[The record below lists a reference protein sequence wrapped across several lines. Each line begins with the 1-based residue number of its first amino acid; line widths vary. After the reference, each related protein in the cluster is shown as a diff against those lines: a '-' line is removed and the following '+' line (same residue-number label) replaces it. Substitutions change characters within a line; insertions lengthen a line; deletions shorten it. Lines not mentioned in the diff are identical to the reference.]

1 VYFEQD
7 YDEERL
13 HAETIL
19 FWGVV
24 GPQTGISV
32 VLAERVHDLLA
43 WLRERALVEGRSS
56 WLSHALVGVE
66 EAAARAGPD
75 GEVAADAIG
84 SALVERGI
92 AFYACGPI
100 ERELAENELLR
111 RKLWEEAPTE
121 SLPEG
126 ALRPID
132 AGVDET
138 GARVVS
144 PDDPDDEIAKGYRL
158 DDEVEDLAEHVE
170 IDFERVD
177 HREFLIER
185 LEVLKA
191 PPSSRGVA

>member
-1 VYFEQD
+1 MYFEQD
-7 YDEERL
+7 YEEERL
-13 HAETIL
+13 HPETIL

-24 GPQTGISV
+24 GPQTGIAV
-32 VLAERVHDLLA
+32 VLAERTQDLLA
-43 WLRERALVEGRSS
+43 WLRDRARVEGRSS

-66 EAAARAGPD
+66 DAAARAGSD

-100 ERELAENELLR
+100 VRELAENELLR

-126 ALRPID
+126 LR
-132 AGVDET
+132 VDET

-144 PDDPDDEIAKGYRL
+144 PEDPDDEIAKGYRL

-170 IDFERVD
+170 LDFERVD
-177 HREFLIER
+177 HREFILER

-191 PPSSRGVA
+191 PPTSRGVA